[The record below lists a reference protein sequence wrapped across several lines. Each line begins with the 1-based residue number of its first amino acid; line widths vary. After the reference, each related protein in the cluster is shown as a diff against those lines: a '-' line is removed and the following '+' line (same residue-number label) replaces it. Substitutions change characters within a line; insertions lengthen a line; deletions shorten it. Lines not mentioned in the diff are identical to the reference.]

1 MSDLQLALIAL
12 GAALVAAVAGYNALQ
27 ERRAR
32 RRAEAAFRGGH
43 PDALMDSVGER
54 RDPVLG
60 VLPPEA
66 EGDAPPA
73 SRTP

>member
-12 GAALVAAVAGYNALQ
+12 GAVFVAGVAGYNALQ

-43 PDALMDSVGER
+43 PDA
-54 RDPVLG
+54 
-60 VLPPEA
+60 
-66 EGDAPPA
+66 
-73 SRTP
+73 